1 MNNEKS
7 KVINIED
14 ISMSLNFDDIYNEYF
29 NRVYK
34 FCSYRVNNPEDAKDL
49 ASDIFVKIYKNINS
63 FNPNKSNL
71 AVWIFTIARNSLT
84 DYYRKKSRNKLI
96 SIDKFKD
103 FFFSEKYVE
112 DNLEEYEEKEYL
124 RKSIRALNEREQK
137 IIAYKFGAELS
148 NKEISEIMEI
158 SYENVSVILYRSIR
172 KLKKE
177 MEQYYEK

>member
-34 FCSYRVNNPEDAKDL
+34 FCSYRVNNQEDAKDL

-84 DYYRKKSRNKLI
+84 DYYRKKAGIN
-96 SIDKFKD
+96 
-103 FFFSEKYVE
+103 
-112 DNLEEYEEKEYL
+112 
-124 RKSIRALNEREQK
+124 
-137 IIAYKFGAELS
+137 
-148 NKEISEIMEI
+148 
-158 SYENVSVILYRSIR
+158 
-172 KLKKE
+172 
-177 MEQYYEK
+177 